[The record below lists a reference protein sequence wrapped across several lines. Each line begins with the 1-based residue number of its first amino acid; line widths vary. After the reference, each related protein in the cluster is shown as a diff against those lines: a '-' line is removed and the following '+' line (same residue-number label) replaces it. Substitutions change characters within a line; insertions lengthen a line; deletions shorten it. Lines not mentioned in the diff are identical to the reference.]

1 MCSGSSSPPA
11 DNSAHREESI
21 RYSLLSLSSVLSDN
35 ITSEKSTESG
45 SYKPHTRQSPACS
58 EAFSSPPPKPHNTHS
73 DNLRHPADSRQHPAR
88 QTPASVSRFPNLSSY
103 TYPLFHN
110 RHPTVNPQS
119 AGYFFSI
126 FHFSPTNF
134 FNQMGVLL
142 EYITDIPHTR
152 QDLFQN
158 KQKIPP
164 FPYVSSNS
172 GCFLHPHGKIPP
184 DFLLKIYQFPFV
196 FFRKCDRVILYTDTF
211 RIFSV
216 SVSVSFCVF

>member
-1 MCSGSSSPPA
+1 M
-11 DNSAHREESI
+11 
-21 RYSLLSLSSVLSDN
+21 
-35 ITSEKSTESG
+35 
-45 SYKPHTRQSPACS
+45 CS
-58 EAFSSPPPKPHNTHS
+58 EAFSSPLPKPHNTHS
-73 DNLRHPADSRQHPAR
+73 DNPRHPADSRQHPAR

-110 RHPTVNPQS
+110 RHHTVDPRS

-142 EYITDIPHTR
+142 EYITDIPSPR

-164 FPYVSSNS
+164 FPSIPAA
-172 GCFLHPHGKIPP
+172 FPHPHGEMSP
-184 DFLLKIYQFPFV
+184 DFLLKMYRFFFV
-196 FFRKCDRVILYTDTF
+196 FFRKCVRVIPSLLETTTS
-211 RIFSV
+211 I
-216 SVSVSFCVF
+216 